1 MVENIPEPA
10 KELKIA
16 VKENTNGSFNSYLLN
31 VNYMPGTF

>member
-16 VKENTNGSFNSYLLN
+16 VKENTIGSFKSYLLN
-31 VNYMPGTF
+31 AYYMPGTF